1 LLDIPT
7 ELIVSIILY
16 LSPHDIVSCQRTCRT
31 LCGVCQNTALRYLVE
46 LERHG
51 VSDDL
56 RPGISYPE
64 RLLLLQR
71 REEAWANLDFRKSVQ
86 VTVPFESTGIYD
98 FTGGAFLL
106 GTRLHSA
113 SRRPTVGYSYLAPPS
128 LSSTDDHKLKWQGT
142 NLGVQISDI
151 GMAVHEHDL
160 IALLTAR
167 PDKNGPIDRHHTLE
181 IRLLSFST
189 GLPHP
194 LAEEPIIFIASIS
207 LIPGDCNVLIEI
219 VGEYLALLITFPW
232 AQDANEDMFF
242 LLRWKKGEAH
252 YLRSSEWGAYS
263 YFSFLT
269 EDTLVIP
276 NLLQNTLEIV
286 RIIVDGSD
294 DDVPRLVP
302 LCTLGLPP
310 LVEGASIVRLACRA
324 EPNPTGSSPLRV
336 PPPPSRPFCDKAADA
351 IILFNLLIEVANPH
365 PGHFQFPVT
374 RPFTFVVHRRALIAL
389 IPPAQRACA
398 PFRSAPATAPTQVP
412 WSAWGT
418 PVTRWFE
425 SDPASMRWITTTSGQ
440 RAVTMEER
448 SPTPIIV
455 RDFNPYAVR
464 AALAH
469 EATQG
474 RSQGWDGDAQQQL
487 PNGNRQVLKVAET
500 VILAGTVFR
509 PFTEDVRS
517 ALPYIETV
525 TQKKYRYEGVL
536 IDEER
541 ILGLEVR
548 SLFFCLGVDPHPRGN
563 DVETTCLS
571 VFADQQRRR
580 DRDYVL

>member
-1 LLDIPT
+1 MALTLLDIPP
-7 ELIVSIILY
+7 ELIVSIILC
-16 LSPHDIVSCQRTCRT
+16 LSPHDIMSCQGTCRT
-31 LCGVCQNTALRYLVE
+31 LCGVCKDTALRYLVE

-113 SRRPTVGYSYLAPPS
+113 SRRPTIGYSYLTPPS
-128 LSSTDDHKLKWQGT
+128 LSSTDDQKLKWQEIS
-142 NLGVQISDI
+142 LGIQILDV

-160 IALLTAR
+160 IAALTAR

-189 GLPHP
+189 GQPHP
-194 LAEEPIIFIASIS
+194 LAEQPIIFIASIS
-207 LIPGDCNVLIEI
+207 LILGHCNVLIEV

-232 AQDANEDMFF
+232 RDTNEDMFF
-242 LLRWKKGEAH
+242 LLRWKMGEAH

-286 RIIVDGSD
+286 RIVVDGSD

-310 LVEGASIVRLACRA
+310 LVERASIVRLACRA
-324 EPNPTGSSPLRV
+324 EPNPTGSDPPRI
-336 PPPPSRPFCDKAADA
+336 PPPSSRPFRDKAADA
-351 IILFNLLIEVANPH
+351 IVLFNLLIEDANPH
-365 PGHFQFPVT
+365 PGHFQFPET
-374 RPFTFVVHRRALIAL
+374 RPFAFVVHRRALLAL

-412 WSAWGT
+412 WSAWGV
-418 PVTRWFE
+418 PATRWFE

-455 RDFNPYAVR
+455 RDFNSYAVR
-464 AALAH
+464 AALAR
-469 EATQG
+469 EATQWG
-474 RSQGWDGDAQQQL
+474 SQEYDGDAQQL
-487 PNGNRQVLKVAET
+487 PNGNRRVLEVAEA

-509 PFTEDVRS
+509 EDVRS

-525 TQKKYRYEGVL
+525 TQKRYRYEGVL

-541 ILGLEVR
+541 ILGLE
-548 SLFFCLGVDPHPRGN
+548 
-563 DVETTCLS
+563 TTCFS
-571 VFADQQRRR
+571 VSQTSKDDEIEISSFDVH
-580 DRDYVL
+580 VLG

>member
-1 LLDIPT
+1 MALTLLDIPP
-7 ELIVSIILY
+7 ELIVSIILC
-16 LSPHDIVSCQRTCRT
+16 LSPHDIMSCQGTCRT
-31 LCGVCQNTALRYLVE
+31 LCGVCKHTALRYLVE

-71 REEAWANLDFRKSVQ
+71 REEAWANIDFRKSVQ

-106 GTRLHSA
+106 GTRLHST
-113 SRRPTVGYSYLAPPS
+113 SRRPTIGYSYLTPPS
-128 LSSTDDHKLKWQGT
+128 LSSIDDQKLKWQEIS
-142 NLGVQISDI
+142 LGIQIMDV

-160 IALLTAR
+160 IAALTAR

-181 IRLLSFST
+181 IRLLSFSS
-189 GLPHP
+189 GQPHP
-194 LAEEPIIFIASIS
+194 LAEQPIIFIASIS
-207 LIPGDCNVLIEI
+207 LILGHCNVLIEI
-219 VGEYLALLITFPW
+219 VGEYLVLLITFPW
-232 AQDANEDMFF
+232 QDANEDMFF

-252 YLRSSEWGAYS
+252 YLRSSDWGAYS

-286 RIIVDGSD
+286 RIVVDGS
-294 DDVPRLVP
+294 
-302 LCTLGLPP
+302 LPP
-310 LVEGASIVRLACRA
+310 LIEHASIVRLACRA
-324 EPNPTGSSPLRV
+324 EPNPTGSSPLRI
-336 PPPPSRPFCDKAADA
+336 PPPSSRPFRDKAADA
-351 IILFNLLIEVANPH
+351 IVLFNLLIEDANPH
-365 PGHFQFPVT
+365 PGHFRFPET
-374 RPFTFVVHRRALIAL
+374 RPFAFVVHRRALIAL
-389 IPPAQRACA
+389 IPPAHLACA
-398 PFRSAPATAPTQVP
+398 PFRSAPATAHAEVP
-412 WSAWGT
+412 WSAWGV

-448 SPTPIIV
+448 TPTPIIV

-474 RSQGWDGDAQQQL
+474 RSRECDGDAQQL
-487 PNGNRQVLKVAET
+487 PNGNRQVL
-500 VILAGTVFR
+500 
-509 PFTEDVRS
+509 EDVRS

-525 TQKKYRYEGVL
+525 TQKMYRYEGVL

-541 ILGLEVR
+541 ILGLKTSKDDEINISSFDVHV
-548 SLFFCLGVDPHPRGN
+548 LG
-563 DVETTCLS
+563 
-571 VFADQQRRR
+571 
-580 DRDYVL
+580 

>member
-1 LLDIPT
+1 MALTLLDIPP
-7 ELIVSIILY
+7 ELIVSIILC
-16 LSPHDIVSCQRTCRT
+16 LSPHDIMSCQGTCRA
-31 LCGVCQNTALRYLVE
+31 LCGVCKDTALRYLVE

-113 SRRPTVGYSYLAPPS
+113 SRQPTIGYSYLTLPS
-128 LSSTDDHKLKWQGT
+128 LSSTDDQKLKWHGIG
-142 NLGVQISDI
+142 LGIQILDV

-160 IALLTAR
+160 IVALTAC
-167 PDKNGPIDRHHTLE
+167 
-181 IRLLSFST
+181 
-189 GLPHP
+189 PHP
-194 LAEEPIIFIASIS
+194 LAEQPIIFIASIS
-207 LIPGDCNVLIEI
+207 LILGHCNVLIEV

-232 AQDANEDMFF
+232 RDANEDMFF

-286 RIIVDGSD
+286 RIVVDGSD
-294 DDVPRLVP
+294 DDIPRIVP

-310 LVEGASIVRLACRA
+310 LVEHASIVRLACRA
-324 EPNPTGSSPLRV
+324 EPNPTGSSPLRI
-336 PPPPSRPFCDKAADA
+336 PPRSSRPFRDKAADA
-351 IILFNLLIEVANPH
+351 IVLFNLLIE
-365 PGHFQFPVT
+365 FPET
-374 RPFTFVVHRRALIAL
+374 RPFAFVVHRRALIAL
-389 IPPAQRACA
+389 IPPAQL
-398 PFRSAPATAPTQVP
+398 P
-412 WSAWGT
+412 WYAWGCAT
-418 PVTRWFE
+418 L
-425 SDPASMRWITTTSGQ
+425 
-440 RAVTMEER
+440 
-448 SPTPIIV
+448 
-455 RDFNPYAVR
+455 NPYAVR
-464 AALAH
+464 AALAR

-474 RSQGWDGDAQQQL
+474 RSQEYDGDAQQL
-487 PNGNRQVLKVAET
+487 PNGNRQVLEVAEA

-509 PFTEDVRS
+509 EDVRS

-525 TQKKYRYEGVL
+525 TQKRFRYEGVL

-541 ILGLEVR
+541 ILGLETSKDDEIEISSFDVHV
-548 SLFFCLGVDPHPRGN
+548 LG
-563 DVETTCLS
+563 
-571 VFADQQRRR
+571 
-580 DRDYVL
+580 